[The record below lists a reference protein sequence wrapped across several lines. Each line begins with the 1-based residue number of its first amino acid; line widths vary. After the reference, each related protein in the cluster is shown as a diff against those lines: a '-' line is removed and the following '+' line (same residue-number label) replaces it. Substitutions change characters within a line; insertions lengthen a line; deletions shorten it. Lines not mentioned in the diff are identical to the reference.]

1 MRGGKVK
8 DILKEFD
15 FSEPPDEQADDDIEE
30 IFNRG

>member
-15 FSEPPDEQADDDIEE
+15 FSEPADEQEDDDLEE